1 MTARSSEPQASE
13 IVSRIGLPSEAVS
26 VLWVIPLLCLTV
38 GAVLVTSAL
47 RHTTR
52 AAVALRDECLQLGHL
67 RTALVDLR
75 EDADETRAAVARIRS
90 RDTRPVDLG

>member
-1 MTARSSEPQASE
+1 M
-13 IVSRIGLPSEAVS
+13 S

-47 RHTTR
+47 RQTTR
-52 AAVALRDECLQLGHL
+52 AAVALRDECAQLGHL

-75 EDADETRAAVARIRS
+75 EDADEARAAVARLRS
-90 RDTRPVDLG
+90 RDSRDRVDR

>member
-1 MTARSSEPQASE
+1 
-13 IVSRIGLPSEAVS
+13 VS
-26 VLWVIPLLCLTV
+26 VLWVIPLLCVTV

-47 RHTTR
+47 RQTTR
-52 AAVALRDECLQLGHL
+52 AAVALRDECAQLGHL

-90 RDTRPVDLG
+90 RDSRARVDR